1 MQDIMQN
8 ITQAP
13 INGDLSGKNNG
24 APFKSS
30 PLNAASIQPAS
41 LSVCEC
47 VSMCVCDESV
57 DQSETVKMTP
67 ELFV

>member
-30 PLNAASIQPAS
+30 PLNVASIQPAS
-41 LSVCEC
+41 LSVCE
-47 VSMCVCDESV
+47 ESV

-67 ELFV
+67 KLVV